1 VVIEEDGLQETS
13 GAEKRYG
20 SGGRVECPMSNAVGR
35 RRRPPQKAA
44 ATRTTASFQR
54 AIVVAVCRPVLFSA
68 VNPTFVDRNE
78 RTLYAEIGI

>member
-20 SGGRVECPMSNAVGR
+20 SGGRVECPMSNAAGR

-44 ATRTTASFQR
+44 ATKPTPLYGAMEEGQCSVASGR
-54 AIVVAVCRPVLFSA
+54 GCRGRKRKRKA
-68 VNPTFVDRNE
+68 PT
-78 RTLYAEIGI
+78 